1 MVGVQGQGQ
10 YRVFV
15 DANVWYSRALRDW
28 FGMLYTKPD
37 TPPFAVYWTE
47 DVLAELVYHL
57 RREHPDWPGRR
68 ITRIRDLMAG
78 TFEAGRVG
86 DFTVDDSYLG
96 PDRHDAHV
104 HAGAVACSA
113 DVLVTCN
120 GKDFLWDENTSL
132 YEVMHPDDFLVLVD
146 DSAPGLVADVVGS
159 MCAYWVDR
167 SGEANLPAR
176 LDLANCPRFADRVR
190 THLRDQM

>member
-1 MVGVQGQGQ
+1 HARNLTTHPHEDDPGGHHRGAQGRHPHPAPHRGRARGQAGSARAGARSVRGTVGGRRRRIAAARPDRRTMSSQVDTVVGVQGQGQ

-78 TFEAGRVG
+78 TFEAG
-86 DFTVDDSYLG
+86 
-96 PDRHDAHV
+96 
-104 HAGAVACSA
+104 
-113 DVLVTCN
+113 
-120 GKDFLWDENTSL
+120 
-132 YEVMHPDDFLVLVD
+132 
-146 DSAPGLVADVVGS
+146 
-159 MCAYWVDR
+159 
-167 SGEANLPAR
+167 
-176 LDLANCPRFADRVR
+176 
-190 THLRDQM
+190 